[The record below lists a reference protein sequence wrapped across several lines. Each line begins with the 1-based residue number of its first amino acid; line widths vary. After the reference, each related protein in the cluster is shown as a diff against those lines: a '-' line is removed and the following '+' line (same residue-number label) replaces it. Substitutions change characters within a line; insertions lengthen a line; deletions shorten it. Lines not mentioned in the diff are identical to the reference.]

1 MPMKFKPCIDLHDGK
16 VKQIVGKSLSGND
29 NLITNFVSEKTS
41 SWFAELYKKDGL
53 SGGHLIM
60 LGKGNEKAAKEA
72 LSAFKGGLQ
81 AGGGINCD
89 NAMEYIDAGASHVI
103 VTSYVFKNGIIDRD
117 NLKKLND
124 ALGKN
129 KIVIDLSCRY
139 KNNEYYIVT
148 DMWQKFTDTV
158 INRKN
163 IEDLEKFCAEFLVH
177 AVDVEGM
184 MCGVDEELIKL
195 LTEITNIPVTYAGGI
210 TSLDDLDLIN
220 EIGKGRIDATVGSA
234 LDIFGG
240 KLPYADVVKWHKN
253 SNK

>member
-1 MPMKFKPCIDLHDGK
+1 MKFKPCIDLHDGK

>member
-29 NLITNFVSEKTS
+29 DLITNFVSEKSS

-163 IEDLEKFCAEFLVH
+163 IEDLEKYCAEFLVH